1 MAIDYNEEGSGA
13 NVGRNEV
20 GGDCT
25 LFLPGDNSV
34 AVTSV
39 SFTEE
44 ANTSEVQFTDSFA
57 QSIAVTGVTYS
68 GSFDISGNANDVR
81 DTGWDDGSGDNGTS
95 LPNHIGTMTIQDG
108 QGRPVLLGRGGQR
121 LGVGHPRRRHE
132 HIRAIIGPVF
142 DHIGIRPI
150 AEFFKLAVLAGADK
164 VALAML
170 GKYPT
175 GEVVHLLGHAPKL
188 VGRERVVALVA
199 DVSGT
204 SDRHTDGE
212 RVIRLPNSNPVGFRA
227 VNRTVRKARGCHITE
242 TSMPPY
248 PEM

>member
-95 LPNHIGTMTIQDG
+95 LPNHIGTMTIKDG
-108 QGRPVLLGRGGQR
+108 
-121 LGVGHPRRRHE
+121 E
-132 HIRAIIGPVF
+132 
-142 DHIGIRPI
+142 
-150 AEFFKLAVLAGADK
+150 
-164 VALAML
+164 
-170 GKYPT
+170 
-175 GEVVHLLGHAPKL
+175 
-188 VGRERVVALVA
+188 GREYNFGNVLINSHSKDIPSDDRTTQSFDFMAETLTI
-199 DVSGT
+199 SG
-204 SDRHTDGE
+204 
-212 RVIRLPNSNPVGFRA
+212 
-227 VNRTVRKARGCHITE
+227 
-242 TSMPPY
+242 
-248 PEM
+248 